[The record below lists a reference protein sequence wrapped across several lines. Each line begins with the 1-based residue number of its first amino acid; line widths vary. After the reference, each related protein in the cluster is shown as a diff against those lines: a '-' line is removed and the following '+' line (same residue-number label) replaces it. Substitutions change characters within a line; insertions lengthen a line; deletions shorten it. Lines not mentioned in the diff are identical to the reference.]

1 MLKFNPMERKK
12 YFLVVAGGS
21 GSRMGADCP
30 KQFLPL
36 AGRPVLQFTLE
47 RIMELVPN
55 ARIIV
60 VLPREHVEF
69 WKKHCLEVGFDC
81 PQTIVAGGM
90 TRFHSVRN
98 GLEKIPDGALVAVHD
113 AVRPFL
119 TGTLLE
125 DLFRH
130 SEECPALVPA
140 VPLVDTLKSLSGKKI
155 DRNDILAC
163 QTPQLFHSEVL
174 KKAYSL
180 PFDTSFTDD
189 ASVAE
194 SAGIRVEYTKGER
207 SNIKLTT
214 PEDMVIAG
222 AIISVLSL

>member
-1 MLKFNPMERKK
+1 MERNI

-36 AGRPVLQFTLE
+36 GGRPVLQFTLE
-47 RIMELVPN
+47 RIKELIPDS
-55 ARIIV
+55 RLIV
-60 VLPREHVEF
+60 VLPKEHVEF

-98 GLEKIPDGALVAVHD
+98 GLEKVPEGALVAVHD

-119 TGTLLE
+119 TETLLE
-125 DLFRH
+125 NLFRR
-130 SEECPALVPA
+130 SSDCPALVPA
-140 VPLVDTLKSLSGKKI
+140 VPVVDTIKSLSGRKI
-155 DRNDILAC
+155 DRNDLLAC

-174 KKAYSL
+174 KKAYAL

-189 ASVAE
+189 ASVVE
-194 SAGIRVEYTKGER
+194 SCGVTVEYTKGER

-214 PEDMVIAG
+214 PEDMRMAE
-222 AIISVLSL
+222 AIISVHGL